1 MSSLIKTDVRYR
13 KWITAVSKRFRQSQ
27 LKAAVKVND
36 EMLRF
41 YWGLG
46 RDISLLSKEADYGS
60 NFYKTISGDLK
71 DVFPD
76 IKSFSPTNLK
86 YMRYFYEM
94 YPDIEIRQQTADAL
108 TIPEDR
114 PQLVDGF
121 DQTENRP
128 QPVDDLK
135 MIFYIPWGHNRM
147 ILDKCKGNPEKAL
160 FYVKKTLENNW
171 SRAVL
176 MNFLDTDLYERQGKA
191 ITNFSL
197 TLPAEQSELAQAITK
212 DPYNFD
218 FISIREKYDE
228 KELKDAL
235 MDNIERFL
243 MELGNGFAYAG
254 REVELNIGKTENFI
268 DLLFYNYKLHCFV
281 VIEVK
286 IGEFK
291 SADMGQLG
299 TYMVA
304 VNHQMKGEK
313 DEPTLGLIICKSRD
327 SVKARYALEASSQPM
342 GIAVYDINR
351 FLPEDYRSSL
361 PTIEEIEAELADEVE
376 GGQDA

>member
-128 QPVDDLK
+128 QPVDDLE

-176 MNFLDTDLYERQGKA
+176 MNFLDADLYERQGKA

-376 GGQDA
+376 GGQPV

>member
-13 KWITAVSKRFRQSQ
+13 NWIKAVSKRFRQSQ
-27 LKAAVKVND
+27 LKAAVKVNG

-108 TIPEDR
+108 AIPEDR

-128 QPVDDLK
+128 QPVDDLE

-268 DLLFYNYKLHCFV
+268 DLLFYNFKLHCFV

-286 IGEFK
+286 IGEFI

-327 SVKARYALEASSQPM
+327 SVKAQYALEASSQPM

>member
-1 MSSLIKTDVRYR
+1 
-13 KWITAVSKRFRQSQ
+13 
-27 LKAAVKVND
+27 
-36 EMLRF
+36 
-41 YWGLG
+41 
-46 RDISLLSKEADYGS
+46 
-60 NFYKTISGDLK
+60 
-71 DVFPD
+71 
-76 IKSFSPTNLK
+76 
-86 YMRYFYEM
+86 
-94 YPDIEIRQQTADAL
+94 
-108 TIPEDR
+108 
-114 PQLVDGF
+114 
-121 DQTENRP
+121 
-128 QPVDDLK
+128 
-135 MIFYIPWGHNRM
+135 
-147 ILDKCKGNPEKAL
+147 
-160 FYVKKTLENNW
+160 
-171 SRAVL
+171 
-176 MNFLDTDLYERQGKA
+176 
-191 ITNFSL
+191 
-197 TLPAEQSELAQAITK
+197 
-212 DPYNFD
+212 
-218 FISIREKYDE
+218 
-228 KELKDAL
+228 

-268 DLLFYNYKLHCFV
+268 DLLFYNFKLHCFV

-376 GGQDA
+376 GGQPV

>member
-108 TIPEDR
+108 TIPEYR

-376 GGQDA
+376 GGQPV

>member
-27 LKAAVKVND
+27 LKAAVKVNG

-108 TIPEDR
+108 AIPEDR

-128 QPVDDLK
+128 QPVDDLE

-376 GGQDA
+376 GGQPV